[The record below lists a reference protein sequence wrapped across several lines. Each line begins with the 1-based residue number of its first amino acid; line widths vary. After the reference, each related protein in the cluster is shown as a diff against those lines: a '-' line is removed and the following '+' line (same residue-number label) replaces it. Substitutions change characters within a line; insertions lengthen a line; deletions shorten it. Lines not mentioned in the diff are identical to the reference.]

1 MIIHHTDDFSRYLIA
16 LSRPLKYSEEFTF
29 IPIRL
34 HFADKYQKCVIQT
47 PLLFTPFGIQG
58 TMNNKR
64 VIDLSFQNKRNDP
77 HQIRFLNTLRGIYK
91 TICRNY
97 NSEYNVNSFL
107 KETNFDECIRLKLT
121 SNTTLFDEYK
131 TALPHI
137 NRFTYGHF
145 IIHLEGIWINNND
158 IWFQWTLLQARVQ
171 IPLHLQD
178 YSFIDDH
185 AVVPDKID
193 DKYDKMI
200 KMGVPKAAVMRQKMM
215 DLPTE
220 KRSLVIHSGPG
231 PPPPPP
237 PPLANSNKTTNSIP
251 KIKAS
256 DLQSVKLKKNRAPR
270 LLRKKTNASF
280 EPPTLEE
287 LQSTLSRLKPV
298 S

>member
-1 MIIHHTDDFSRYLIA
+1 
-16 LSRPLKYSEEFTF
+16 
-29 IPIRL
+29 
-34 HFADKYQKCVIQT
+34 
-47 PLLFTPFGIQG
+47 
-58 TMNNKR
+58 
-64 VIDLSFQNKRNDP
+64 
-77 HQIRFLNTLRGIYK
+77 
-91 TICRNY
+91 
-97 NSEYNVNSFL
+97 
-107 KETNFDECIRLKLT
+107 
-121 SNTTLFDEYK
+121 LFDEYK

-237 PPLANSNKTTNSIP
+237 PPPGTSNKTTNSIP

-256 DLQSVKLKKNRAPR
+256 DLRSVKLKKNTEAR
-270 LLRKKTNASF
+270 LPPKKIKMSF